1 MLPLTE
7 LLCWAWLKQFLGLLL
22 YLPIQSLDNAPL
34 DGEISNLQ
42 DFGRG
47 GAAVYIRTET
57 SPLALHQLMPS
68 MPPNETQ
75 TLSTSPGL
83 FCINNDPNKATAQL
97 PSLPLLSAYAS
108 HHKSQI
114 LSPESRGAVQAKGCP
129 FHLVL
134 KYSSELQLDQVLCLQ
149 TSLPAADVLTYQIGY
164 YPPNVTELKYR
175 NPAVFGGGGCQ

>member
-1 MLPLTE
+1 
-7 LLCWAWLKQFLGLLL
+7 
-22 YLPIQSLDNAPL
+22 
-34 DGEISNLQ
+34 
-42 DFGRG
+42 
-47 GAAVYIRTET
+47 
-57 SPLALHQLMPS
+57 

-97 PSLPLLSAYAS
+97 SSLPLLSAYAS

-149 TSLPAADVLTYQIGY
+149 TSLPEADMLTYQIGY

-175 NPAVFGGGGCQ
+175 NPAVFGGGGVNKEQH